1 MAFIEGELVSLSDDN
16 KTPDNPADDLTDEQ
30 LEQQIKEEQGKLVS
44 DQTEQVIQPLPEPQK
59 AQVEE
64 PKEKVPSGTV
74 QEGETKKTEQEKK
87 QGEVSFEELQEKK
100 GLQSVD
106 ELAKSYVE
114 LEKSFHKKSQELAD
128 LKKKEQFHT
137 PAVTDS
143 YYGETP
149 EESANRLFREK
160 WDRNPIGTLIDV
172 QNIILKPVRDTTRQI
187 ELRNEIVRLSS
198 SPQTADFNLPEV
210 QQEIKK
216 IVEENPDK
224 YSENLIDNLEDLYWI
239 SKGRLGT
246 RSQGTSQERV
256 TPRTPPVEGTSK
268 PVPEEPFNQWTAS
281 EDELLSTIKGLQRQL
296 R

>member
-1 MAFIEGELVSLSDDN
+1 MAFIEGELISLSDDN
-16 KTPDNPADDLTDEQ
+16 KTPDNPADNLTDEQ

-44 DQTEQVIQPLPEPQK
+44 DQTEQEIQPPKE
-59 AQVEE
+59 AQVEK
-64 PKEKVPSGTV
+64 PKEVPSTTV
-74 QEGETKKTEQEKK
+74 QEGKTDKEQEKEQK
-87 QGEVSFEELQEKK
+87 GVFEELKEKK

-114 LEKSFHKKSQELAD
+114 LEKGFTRKSQELAD